1 MGSLAPFTLAIA
13 AVSIASTADIVPGR
27 DAFAPVQTTTSSSA
41 TRLTPTHPS
50 ILADRSTM
58 SASATAL
65 HANLFDRFF
74 RVTAATANNLLAKF
88 EDPEKIMNQ
97 ALEDMQTD
105 LVRVRQTYAE
115 VTATQRRMASSKRQ
129 LESQADDWHSR
140 AKLALKRSNEGLA
153 REALARREALLN
165 QATSIG
171 NQIDAQAKNID
182 TLYEGL
188 MALEK
193 KIVEAKGKKNEMA
206 ARARTAKSTQK
217 INDMLGGLTG
227 KTSMDAFNRMED
239 KVLALEAAA
248 EVSVEMA
255 KNTMSGALAPSK
267 NDKTS
272 ASSVEMQFR
281 MLEAS
286 DSVDKE
292 LEKLK
297 ANMLPQSSSASSP
310 SAKSVAR
317 TICLINS

>member
-1 MGSLAPFTLAIA
+1 MG
-13 AVSIASTADIVPGR
+13 
-27 DAFAPVQTTTSSSA
+27 
-41 TRLTPTHPS
+41 
-50 ILADRSTM
+50 
-58 SASATAL
+58 
-65 HANLFDRFF
+65 
-74 RVTAATANNLLAKF
+74 
-88 EDPEKIMNQ
+88 
-97 ALEDMQTD
+97 
-105 LVRVRQTYAE
+105 
-115 VTATQRRMASSKRQ
+115 RQ
-129 LESQADDWHSR
+129 LESQADDWYSR
-140 AKLALKRSNEGLA
+140 AQLALKRSNEGLA

-165 QATSIG
+165 QATGIG
-171 NQIDAQAKNID
+171 KQIDTQAKNID
-182 TLYEGL
+182 TLYDGL

-193 KIVEAKGKKNEMA
+193 KIGEAKGKKNEMA

-255 KNTMSGALAPSK
+255 KNTMSGALAPSSS
-267 NDKTS
+267 DKTS

-317 TICLINS
+317 TISLINS

>member
-1 MGSLAPFTLAIA
+1 
-13 AVSIASTADIVPGR
+13 
-27 DAFAPVQTTTSSSA
+27 
-41 TRLTPTHPS
+41 
-50 ILADRSTM
+50 
-58 SASATAL
+58 
-65 HANLFDRFF
+65 
-74 RVTAATANNLLAKF
+74 
-88 EDPEKIMNQ
+88 
-97 ALEDMQTD
+97 
-105 LVRVRQTYAE
+105 
-115 VTATQRRMASSKRQ
+115 
-129 LESQADDWHSR
+129 
-140 AKLALKRSNEGLA
+140 
-153 REALARREALLN
+153 
-165 QATSIG
+165 
-171 NQIDAQAKNID
+171 
-182 TLYEGL
+182 

-193 KIVEAKGKKNEMA
+193 KIVEAKGKQNEMA

-317 TICLINS
+317 TISLINS